1 MELNLIAGGSF
12 RVSCQGEEEEG
23 SETASQSVRGLH
35 VLYLKSYPLYL
46 LLHKI
51 QGF

>member
-1 MELNLIAGGSF
+1 MELNLIAGGNF
-12 RVSCQGEEEEG
+12 RVSRQGEEGG
-23 SETASQSVRGLH
+23 SETASQAVRGLL

-46 LLHKI
+46 LLHII